1 MSKNRDYHGIIVNIS
16 QRDKSIF
23 AQLKILGRKTIIP
36 AILLLYK
43 INVAPEKLESTL
55 QNLQDNMAGSLFYA
69 HLYRN
74 EELIVIFKHKIF
86 RVTPDNSSWQEP
98 ISYGRSVHI
107 PGFLLDFTPC
117 RFEDETF

>member
-1 MSKNRDYHGIIVNIS
+1 MSKNRNYHGIIVNIS

-23 AQLKILGRKTIIP
+23 TQLKILGRKTIIP

-55 QNLQDNMAGSLFYA
+55 QNLQDNMAGSLFCA

-74 EELIVIFKHKIF
+74 EEL
-86 RVTPDNSSWQEP
+86 
-98 ISYGRSVHI
+98 
-107 PGFLLDFTPC
+107 FL
-117 RFEDETF
+117 